1 MIHSNTVV
9 DVVLFMAILLPSIVL
24 HEVAHGW
31 VAERFGDSTA
41 KDAGRITLNP
51 ISHIDPIGTLV
62 VPGMLAIAG
71 QPVFGWAKP
80 VPVNPAAFRKPK
92 EHMAIVAMAGPATNL
107 LLGIAL
113 ATATRFDTI
122 AASTCTGLG
131 FASNGLCLGGGEGI
145 LTDGLADRM
154 LLAAILVNVALAIFN
169 MLPIPPLDGSRLL
182 PLVLPERAR
191 IAYYRVSQF
200 GFLILFALIF
210 LFRGTLS
217 FIGDWIGWIMRV
229 FI

>member
-1 MIHSNTVV
+1 MIHDNTVV

-31 VAERFGDSTA
+31 VAGRFGDSTA
-41 KDAGRITLNP
+41 RDAGRITLNP

-80 VPVNPAAFRKPK
+80 VPVNPAAFRRPK
-92 EHMAIVAMAGPATNL
+92 EHMAIVAVAGPATNL
-107 LLGIAL
+107 LLGIVL
-113 ATATRFDTI
+113 AMATRFDTI